1 MNEEYSLVL
10 KRILL
15 KHVEIYNKKEIV
27 QYVGSAD
34 NMIFGIFEKLILHV
48 LIVLVPI
55 ILYLMIYEG
64 QPKKRN
70 QLVLIGFMSISS
82 ILCVSYPFH
91 DNGLLWDL
99 RFVPIVIAFMYGT
112 RTSGLVVSAI
122 VLLVR
127 VYQGGDMVV
136 YGMIGLVVNSIFFL
150 MLSYFVKDQMLQSN
164 RLKMSMLGILIPI
177 GLQLILAMVKL
188 LREGTLQADVDE
200 LFVFS
205 AVYTSLILFTMFVAA
220 SLYEMFL
227 RRERMQDELL
237 YAVRQQS
244 ISELSAS
251 IAHEV
256 RNPLTVVKGFLQL
269 MKEDDTQSKQEY
281 YQLILSEL
289 NRAENIIHEYL
300 TLSKPQLGE
309 SMTVPMKECLIHTI
323 TLLTPYAFKEG
334 VLLKELQTKEQEAF
348 VYTDRSKLKQAII
361 NFLKNAIE
369 ASAPSGE
376 VEVTMNIKKQFVE
389 VEICDT
395 GKGMSKDELAKIG
408 TVYYSTKEKGTGL
421 GTMVSI
427 RLIEEMGG
435 SISYAS
441 EVNKGTTVQILLP
454 LKKDHE

>member
-1 MNEEYSLVL
+1 
-10 KRILL
+10 
-15 KHVEIYNKKEIV
+15 
-27 QYVGSAD
+27 
-34 NMIFGIFEKLILHV
+34 MIFGIFEKLILHV

-64 QPKKRN
+64 QPKKRKN
-70 QLVLIGFMSISS
+70 IVLICFMSIAA
-82 ILCVSYPFH
+82 IICVSYPFH

-99 RFVPIVIAFMYGT
+99 RYVPIIIAFMYGN
-112 RTSGLVVSAI
+112 RTAGLTVSAM

-127 VYQGGDMVV
+127 IYQGGDIVI
-136 YGMIGLVVNSIFFL
+136 YGVIGLILNSIIFLLFTHFFKER
-150 MLSYFVKDQMLQSN
+150 VLQSN
-164 RLKMSMLGILIPI
+164 RLKISMFGILIPI
-177 GLQLILAMVKL
+177 GLQLILALVKL
-188 LREGTLQADVDE
+188 LREGTFQADVDE
-200 LFVFS
+200 LLVFS
-205 AVYTSLILFTMFVAA
+205 AVYTSLVLFTMFITA

-227 RRERMQDELL
+227 KRERMQDELL

-269 MKEDDTQSKQEY
+269 MKEDDTQAKQEY

-309 SMTVPMKECLIHTI
+309 SRTVPMKECLIHTV

-334 VLLKELQTKEQEAF
+334 VLLKELQSTEEVF

-376 VEVTMNIKKQFVE
+376 VEVTMNVKKQFVE
-389 VEICDT
+389 VEIRDT
-395 GKGMSKDELAKIG
+395 GKGMSKEELAKIG

-441 EVNKGTTVQILLP
+441 EVNKGTIVQILLP

>member
-1 MNEEYSLVL
+1 
-10 KRILL
+10 
-15 KHVEIYNKKEIV
+15 
-27 QYVGSAD
+27 
-34 NMIFGIFEKLILHV
+34 MIFGIFEKLILHV

-64 QPKKRN
+64 QPKKRKN
-70 QLVLIGFMSISS
+70 IVLICFMSIAA
-82 ILCVSYPFH
+82 ILCVMYPFH

-99 RFVPIVIAFMYGT
+99 RYVPIVIAFMYGN
-112 RTSGLVVSAI
+112 RTAGLTVTGI

-127 VYQGGDMVV
+127 VYQGGDMIV
-136 YGMIGLVVNSIFFL
+136 YGVIGLIINSIIFL
-150 MLSYFVKDQMLQSN
+150 LLTHLVKEKVLQSN
-164 RLKMSMLGILIPI
+164 RLKISMFGILIPI
-177 GLQLILAMVKL
+177 GLQLMLALVKL
-188 LREGTLQADVDE
+188 VREGTFQSDIDE
-200 LFVFS
+200 LLVFS
-205 AVYTSLILFTMFVAA
+205 GVYTSLILFSMFIAA

-227 RRERMQDELL
+227 KRERMQDELL

-269 MKEDDTQSKQEY
+269 MKEDDTQAKQEY

-309 SMTVPMKECLIHTI
+309 SLTVPMKECLVHTI

-334 VLLKELQTKEQEAF
+334 VLLKELKTNEQEAF
-348 VYTDRSKLKQAII
+348 VFTDRSKLKQAII

-376 VEVTMNIKKQFVE
+376 VEVTMNVNKQFVE
-389 VEICDT
+389 VEIRDT
-395 GKGMSKDELAKIG
+395 GKGMSKEELAKIG
-408 TVYYSTKEKGTGL
+408 TVYYSTKEEGTGL

-435 SISYAS
+435 KILYES
-441 EVNKGTTVQILLP
+441 EVNKGTTVQIVLP
-454 LKKDHE
+454 LKTDNE